1 MILRTDVDRELYEQI
16 RRLWVLTDIERPER
30 GDVWEVA
37 LETLKK
43 GGAILSLWEGDDVLG
58 ALWIT
63 DDGRRLYLHHM
74 AVHPDHRRKGL
85 GRRLLKEGLAMARRL
100 GRQPKLEVHETNLG
114 ARKLYSGEGFTDLEG
129 YLVMINRRP

>member
-1 MILRTDVDRELYEQI
+1 MILRTDVDRELYEKI

-43 GGAILSLWEGDDVLG
+43 GGAILSLWEGDAVLG

-114 ARKLYSGEGFTDLEG
+114 ARELYSSEGFTDLEG
-129 YLVMINRRP
+129 YVVMINRRP

>member
-1 MILRTDVDRELYEQI
+1 MILRTDVDRELYEKI

-43 GGAILSLWEGDDVLG
+43 GGAILSLWEGDVVLG

-114 ARKLYSGEGFTDLEG
+114 ARELYSGEGFTDLEG
-129 YLVMINRRP
+129 YVVMINRRP

>member
-1 MILRTDVDRELYEQI
+1 M
-16 RRLWVLTDIERPER
+16 
-30 GDVWEVA
+30 A

-43 GGAILSLWEGDDVLG
+43 GGAILSLWEGDAVLG

-114 ARKLYSGEGFTDLEG
+114 ARELYSSEGFTDLEG
-129 YLVMINRRP
+129 YVVMINRRP

>member
-1 MILRTDVDRELYEQI
+1 MILRTDVDRELYEKI

-37 LETLKK
+37 LETLNK
-43 GGAILSLWEGDDVLG
+43 GGAILSLWEGDVVLG

-74 AVHPDHRRKGL
+74 AVHPDHRRRGL

-114 ARKLYSGEGFTDLEG
+114 ARELYSGEGFTDLEG
-129 YLVMINRRP
+129 YVVMINRRP

>member
-1 MILRTDVDRELYEQI
+1 MILRTDVDRELYEKI

-43 GGAILSLWEGDDVLG
+43 GGAILSLWEGDAVLG

-100 GRQPKLEVHETNLG
+100 GRQPKLEVNETNLG
-114 ARKLYSGEGFTDLEG
+114 ARELYSGEGFTDLEG
-129 YLVMINRRP
+129 YVVMINRRP

>member
-1 MILRTDVDRELYEQI
+1 MILRTDVDRELYEKI

-43 GGAILSLWEGDDVLG
+43 GGAILSLWEGDAVLG

-74 AVHPDHRRKGL
+74 AVHPDHRRRGL

-114 ARKLYSGEGFTDLEG
+114 ARELYSSEGFTDLEG
-129 YLVMINRRP
+129 YVVMINRRP

>member
-1 MILRTDVDRELYEQI
+1 MILRTDVDRELYEKI

-43 GGAILSLWEGDDVLG
+43 GGAILSLWEGDAVLG

-100 GRQPKLEVHETNLG
+100 GRQPQLEVHETNLG
-114 ARKLYSGEGFTDLEG
+114 ARELYSGEGFTDLEG
-129 YLVMINRRP
+129 YVVMINRRP

>member
-1 MILRTDVDRELYEQI
+1 MILRTDVDRELYEKI

-114 ARKLYSGEGFTDLEG
+114 ARELYSGEGFTDLEG
-129 YLVMINRRP
+129 YVVMINRRP